1 METEKIS
8 TNQSYRK
15 LKILASFEHCS
26 PNSNYEVRRTEV
38 LSYENPAAE
47 CLLEFKFGSRWNF
60 RKLKSL
66 FKEM

>member
-47 CLLEFKFGSRWNF
+47 CLLEFKFGSR
-60 RKLKSL
+60 
-66 FKEM
+66 